1 MARVLRYPPVTIL
14 LLVAIGA
21 GFVLETL
28 AGGSTDQRVLVG
40 LGANYGPLVW
50 GEGQWWRLLTSVFLH
65 IGFAHLLVNGWAL
78 FQLGTLFE
86 NWLGSLQMLLV
97 FLVSGVAGSLASM
110 LWHQD
115 AATVSA
121 GASGAIF
128 GLIGALITF
137 LLRRHDLLSPAGRS
151 VLGQLVLWAGINV
164 VFGLS
169 VPGID
174 NAAHFG
180 GAAAGLLCGLVVQE
194 WV

>member
-1 MARVLRYPPVTIL
+1 MARVLRYPPVTIF

-97 FLVSGVAGSLASM
+97 FLVSGVAGSLGSM

-180 GAAAGLLCGLVVQE
+180 GAAAGLLCGLVVRE